1 MQLNWGT
8 AGEAVL
14 NLSIEKS
21 GLQIQKELELTP
33 AFASLPG
40 DNILPILSPP
50 EHLKEAKR

>member
-1 MQLNWGT
+1 
-8 AGEAVL
+8 L